1 MTNEGKK
8 ALCNINAP
16 KTKTEW
22 CHEETGMC
30 QWPKAESIYKQGRG
44 KFTNCGYQT
53 VLLSCVIDAME
64 GRDVAT
70 IDMPGAFMQAD
81 MEDVVHM
88 KLEGK
93 MAELLVRIDPKLYRK
108 HVQMQGGK
116 QVLYVELKKA

>member
-1 MTNEGKK
+1 MVSK
-8 ALCNINAP
+8 
-16 KTKTEW
+16 
-22 CHEETGMC
+22 
-30 QWPKAESIYKQGRG
+30 GRG
-44 KFTNCGYQT
+44 CADGRKQRAYTNKEEASSPT
-53 VLLSCVIDAME
+53 VAIESVLLSCVIDAME

-70 IDMPGAFMQAD
+70 IDIPGAFMQAD

-116 QVLYVELKKA
+116 QVLYVELKKALYGTFKVALLFWK